1 MNYWIFKLSE
11 QGLYPDEVGKKYIYY
26 NTHSTKV
33 RAGDQF
39 LYLDKTKKYSFTAA
53 GLVKKVTDRKPTEKE
68 KQDSERATKV
78 FTAHLDNVEW
88 FEPPLTILPSSKEGM
103 KNRSLL
109 GIEDVN
115 LLGWSHSMPRL
126 DSNIF
131 QQILD
136 LTEVKLTESNQ
147 TEDDKDYSVEDS
159 YGKAK
164 IRGKLYGF
172 RDAVLDACQNQCV
185 VCGTKIVE
193 LLDAAHL
200 SPFATDKKNRA
211 NPANGLSIC
220 KYCHA
225 AMDRRLIAIKPD
237 GELLVSKVV
246 SDPIAELHFGN
257 LKSKDR
263 AKLIKHANPEFLN
276 KILMHY
282 ENFQA
287 SL

>member
-53 GLVKKVTDRKPTEKE
+53 GIVKKVTDRKPTEKE
-68 KQDSERATKV
+68 QEDSERASKV
-78 FTAHLDNVEW
+78 FTAHLDKFEW
-88 FEPPLTILPSSKEGM
+88 FEPLLTISPTSKEGR

-126 DSNIF
+126 DSTMFNNI
-131 QQILD
+131 LE
-136 LTEVKLTESNQ
+136 LGSVEVSNEE
-147 TEDDKDYSVEDS
+147 TLIEEADYTVEDS
-159 YGKAK
+159 FGKAK
-164 IRGKLYGF
+164 IRKKLAGF
-172 RDAVLDACQNQCV
+172 RNAVLNSCKNQCV
-185 VCGTKIVE
+185 VCGTKIIE

-200 SPFATDKKNRA
+200 SPYATDKKNRS

-225 AMDRRLIAIKPD
+225 AMDKRLIAIHPN
-237 GELLVSKVV
+237 GELQVSASV

-257 LKSKDR
+257 MTSTER
-263 AKLIKHANPEFLN
+263 AKLIKHADPVFL
-276 KILMHY
+276 KKLV
-282 ENFQA
+282 
-287 SL
+287 SLFEAYQTNT

>member
-26 NTHSTKV
+26 NTHSTRV
-33 RAGDQF
+33 SAGDQF

-53 GLVKKVTDRKPTEKE
+53 GLIKKVNHRAPTEKE
-68 KQDSERATKV
+68 KKDSKRVTKV
-78 FTAHLDNVEW
+78 FTALLHNIEW
-88 FEPPLTILPSSKEGM
+88 FDPPLTILPSTKEGM

-115 LLGWSHSMPRL
+115 LLGWSHSMPRV

-136 LTEVKLTESNQ
+136 LSEVRLTESKGA
-147 TEDDKDYSVEDS
+147 EDEKDYSVEDS

-172 RDAVLDACQNQCV
+172 RDAVLDACKNQCV
-185 VCGTKIVE
+185 VCGTKITV

-220 KYCHA
+220 KYCHT
-225 AMDRRLIAIKPD
+225 AMDKRLIAIKPD
-237 GELLVSKVV
+237 GELLVSKIV

-263 AKLIKHANPEFLN
+263 AELIKHANPEFLN

-287 SL
+287 SF